1 MAGPQCCAHP
11 PTLNPSS
18 GAGHVE
24 KFGGL
29 DSYVSGSPDS
39 KLAILLVSDVYGYEA
54 PNLRGG
60 YTLRGVLRK
69 EAFRFVVISLFRMVI
84 LWKLADKIAAAG
96 FYAVVPDFFYGDPFA
111 RDNAERPI
119 QVWLKDH
126 GPHKGFEDAKRV
138 IEALNS
144 KGVSAIGAVGFCW
157 GAKVVVE
164 LGKSSAF
171 IKAAVL
177 CHPSFVTV
185 DDFKEFKVPISILG
199 AEIDQMSPP
208 ALLKQF
214 EEVLASKSEVDSFVK
229 IFPKVAHGWT
239 VRYDVEDE
247 AAVKSAEEAHG
258 NLMEW
263 FAKYVK

>member
-1 MAGPQCCAHP
+1 MSGPQCCANP

-24 KFGGL
+24 KVGGL

-54 PNLRGG
+54 PNLR
-60 YTLRGVLRK
+60 
-69 EAFRFVVISLFRMVI
+69 
-84 LWKLADKIAAAG
+84 KLADKIAVLI
-96 FYAVVPDFFYGDPFA
+96 YAVVPDFFYGDPFVP
-111 RDNAERPI
+111 DNAEKPL
-119 QVWLKDH
+119 QVWIKDH
-126 GPHKGFEDAKRV
+126 GMDKGYEDAKPV

-144 KGVSAIGAVGFCW
+144 K
-157 GAKVVVE
+157 AKVVVE

-185 DDFKEFKVPISILG
+185 DDIIELKVPISILG
-199 AEIDQMSPP
+199 AEIDHLSPP

-214 EEVLASKSEVDSFVK
+214 EDVLASKSEQ
-229 IFPKVAHGWT
+229 
-239 VRYDVEDE
+239 YD
-247 AAVKSAEEAHG
+247 
-258 NLMEW
+258 M
-263 FAKYVK
+263 